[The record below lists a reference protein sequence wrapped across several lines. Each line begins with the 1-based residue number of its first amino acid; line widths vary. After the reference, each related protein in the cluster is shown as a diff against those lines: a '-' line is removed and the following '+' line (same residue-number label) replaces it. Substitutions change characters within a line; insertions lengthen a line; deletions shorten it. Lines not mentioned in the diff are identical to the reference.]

1 MTKQELYESVLA
13 MEESLLE
20 GQKYECTI
28 LANSSALLYEQLPDL
43 NWAGYYVLKDGKLI
57 LSSFQGK
64 VACMEIPLGKG
75 VCGTAANTGETQLVK
90 NVHEF
95 PGHIACDSASNSEI
109 VIPLTVD
116 GELYGVLDIDSPLL
130 ERFDETDQIYLEK
143 FALIICRLLENCEK

>member
-1 MTKQELYESVLA
+1 MTKQELYESVMA
-13 MEESLLE
+13 MGESLLE

-28 LANSSALLYEQLPDL
+28 LANSSALLYQELPDL
-43 NWAGYYVLKDGKLI
+43 NWAGYYVLKNGKLI

-75 VCGTAANTGETQLVK
+75 VCGTAAQTGQTQLVK

-109 VIPLTVD
+109 VIPLTVN
-116 GELYGVLDIDSPLL
+116 GELYGVLDIDSPLIG
-130 ERFDETDQIYLEK
+130 RFDQTDREYLEK
-143 FALIICRLLENCEK
+143 FSKIICSLLENAE

>member
-1 MTKQELYESVLA
+1 MTKQELYESILA
-13 MEESLLE
+13 MGDSLLQ

-28 LANSSALLYEQLPDL
+28 LANSSALLYQELPDL
-43 NWAGYYVLKDGKLI
+43 NWAGYYVLKNGKLI

-75 VCGTAANTGETQLVK
+75 VCGTAAHTGQTQLVK

-109 VIPLTVD
+109 VIPLTVN
-116 GELYGVLDIDSPLL
+116 GKLYGVLDIDSPLIG
-130 ERFDETDQIYLEK
+130 RFDQTDREYLEK
-143 FALIICRLLENCEK
+143 FSKIICSLLENAE

>member
-1 MTKQELYESVLA
+1 MTKQELYESILA
-13 MEESLLE
+13 MGDSLLQ

-28 LANSSALLYEQLPDL
+28 LANSSALLYQELPDL
-43 NWAGYYVLKDGKLI
+43 NWAGYYVLKNGKLI

-75 VCGTAANTGETQLVK
+75 VCGIAAQTGQTQLVK

-109 VIPLTVD
+109 VVPLFVK
-116 GELYGVLDIDSPLL
+116 GELFGVLDIDSPLIG
-130 ERFDETDQIYLEK
+130 RFDQTDKLYLEK
-143 FALIICRLLENCEK
+143 FSQTLCSLLENAE

>member
-43 NWAGYYVLKDGKLI
+43 NWAGYYVLKDDKLI

-75 VCGTAANTGETQLVK
+75 VCGTAAKTGETQLVK

-143 FALIICRLLENCEK
+143 FALTICRLLENCEK